1 MGPGAGLNAGGD
13 ATLDAPDRL
22 SATTDLVVVSDDTH
36 RHHDPPFELNAG
48 QQVQPVPDRPARLEA
63 IAAAVRAAGLTE
75 RAALPHDDAVLTAV
89 HDPGMLAFL
98 RDGHAEWVAAGGPDV
113 LIPDTFRSP
122 RWNRGGRPTASPLGR
137 AGWYVTDTATPIV
150 AGSWRAARAGA
161 DVACSAVD
169 AVLAGHR
176 AAYAMTRPP
185 GHHAGPD
192 YLGGF
197 CLLNLAAIAAARLRA
212 HGRVA
217 IVDVDVH
224 HGNGTQAIFYDRGD
238 VLHVS
243 IHADPAVFYPWFWGY
258 AHERGVGAGEG
269 WTVNLPL
276 PLGTDDAGF
285 MAALDTALAAVAG
298 AAPDVLVVALG
309 LDTHVD
315 DPLAAFAVTT
325 DGFARLGERLA
336 LARLPLVLVQEG
348 GYPSPTL
355 GRNLTRFFDGMAGA

>member
-1 MGPGAGLNAGGD
+1 M
-13 ATLDAPDRL
+13 DAPDRL
-22 SATTDLVVVSDDTH
+22 TAATDLVVVSDDAH

-48 QQVQPVPDRPARLEA
+48 QQVWPVPDRPARLDA

-75 RAALPHDDAVLTAV
+75 QAALPHDDAVLTAV
-89 HDPGMLAFL
+89 HDPGMLTFL
-98 RDGHAEWVAAGGPDV
+98 RDGHAEWVAAGGPEV

-161 DVACSAVD
+161 DVACTAVD

-197 CLLNLAAIAAARLRA
+197 CLLNLAAIAAAQLRP

-224 HGNGTQAIFYDRGD
+224 HGNGTQD
-238 VLHVS
+238 VFWTDPEVLYVS
-243 IHADPAVFYPWFWGY
+243 VHTDPDHQYPYLSGT
-258 AHERGVGAGEG
+258 AAELGEG
-269 WTVNLPL
+269 PGQGTTRNLPL
-276 PLGTDDAGF
+276 APGTTDAGVLH
-285 MAALDTALAAVAG
+285 AVEVACELVTAFDPTAV
-298 AAPDVLVVALG
+298 VVSLG
-309 LDTHVD
+309 LDTAAS
-315 DPLAAFAVTT
+315 DPL
-325 DGFARLGERLA
+325 GRLA
-336 LARLPLVLVQEG
+336 LSPEGFAPLGRLLAALDRPTVLVQEG
-348 GYPSPTL
+348 GYAL
-355 GRNLTRFFDGMAGA
+355 EVIGRVAVDVLTAFRAPPARP